1 MMKSSQMTSEIMLDA
16 FIDIVTHFFILEK
29 WFNCNYCPL
38 FGNYLIYSS
47 NLIKETIKVQV
58 IENPVELSLVKIQKY
73 YFVDTIIL
81 EEFLAYKKFEG
92 KI

>member
-1 MMKSSQMTSEIMLDA
+1 M
-16 FIDIVTHFFILEK
+16 
-29 WFNCNYCPL
+29 

>member
-1 MMKSSQMTSEIMLDA
+1 M
-16 FIDIVTHFFILEK
+16 
-29 WFNCNYCPL
+29 
-38 FGNYLIYSS
+38 FGYYLIYSS
-47 NLIKETIKVQV
+47 NLIKATIKVQV
-58 IENPVELSLVKIQKY
+58 IENHVELSLVKIQKY